1 MAEEIKVTLNAEWLA
16 QNVADLVYRQG
27 KARMFNVLES
37 QLSPEVPEERH
48 RLMACKRLVE
58 DILSDITRDVAALIR
73 HTLDD
78 WATEATAGGEV
89 DADDVPE
96 GFEEVIDLVREYF
109 PNALTFTRV
118 TEGN

>member
-27 KARMFNVLES
+27 KARVFNVLES

-48 RLMACKRLVE
+48 RLMACRRLVE

-73 HTLDD
+73 HTLEG
-78 WATEATAGGEV
+78 WTTEVTAGGEV
-89 DADDVPE
+89 SADDVQE
-96 GFEEVIDLVREYF
+96 AVKGFEEVIKVIGHR
-109 PNALTFTRV
+109 
-118 TEGN
+118 G